1 MGLFDIF
8 RRTKQREALHPVFGR
23 IVYQG
28 DAVWELG
35 KAVLPPVGHE
45 VEVIIHAEIDGPG
58 EAHMDFWR
66 DLIER
71 WPKLKMQCEPL
82 FRRTLVDWIEA
93 PERGDIW
100 SRVTVESLPIYS
112 EVPPDQWELVFWCEE
127 AGHWPT
133 VSMRTWTPTDC
144 FVDG

>member
-8 RRTKQREALHPVFGR
+8 RRTKQPETLHPVFGR

-28 DAVWELG
+28 DDTWELG
-35 KAVLPPVGHE
+35 KAAFPPVGHE
-45 VEVIIHAEIDGPG
+45 IEVIIQAGVDGPS
-58 EAHMDFWR
+58 EAHARYWHE
-66 DLIER
+66 LIER
-71 WPKLKMQCEPL
+71 WPELKKACEPIL
-82 FRRTLVDWIEA
+82 RRTLVDWIEA

-100 SRVTVESLPIYS
+100 SRVDVESLTIYAGA
-112 EVPPDQWELVFWCEE
+112 PPDEWELMVWCEE

-133 VSMRTWTPTDC
+133 FAMKGWTPTDC